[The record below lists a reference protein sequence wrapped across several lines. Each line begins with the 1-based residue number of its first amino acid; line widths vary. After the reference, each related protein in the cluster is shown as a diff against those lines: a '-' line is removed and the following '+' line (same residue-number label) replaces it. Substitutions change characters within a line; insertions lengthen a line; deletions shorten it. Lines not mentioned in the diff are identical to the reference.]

1 MEVLLDLVPDS
12 LEGLFLVVSLEEVAI
27 MGVEEEKDK
36 LMAQIQSSLVL
47 SWEEDQEAATVGGG
61 GDKHQEKI
69 SLVQDSLG
77 WTVC

>member
-1 MEVLLDLVPDS
+1 MEVLLVLVQDS
-12 LEGLFLVVSLEEVAI
+12 LEGLCLVVSLEVAI

-61 GDKHQEKI
+61 EDKHQEKI

>member
-1 MEVLLDLVPDS
+1 MEVLLVLVQDS
-12 LEGLFLVVSLEEVAI
+12 LEGLSLVVSLEVAI

-69 SLVQDSLG
+69 SLVQDSWG
-77 WTVC
+77 WTLC

>member
-1 MEVLLDLVPDS
+1 MEVLLVLVQDS
-12 LEGLFLVVSLEEVAI
+12 LEGLSLVVSLEVAI

-77 WTVC
+77 WTLC

>member
-1 MEVLLDLVPDS
+1 MEVLLVLVQDS
-12 LEGLFLVVSLEEVAI
+12 LEGLSLVVSLEVAI

-61 GDKHQEKI
+61 EDKHQEKI

-77 WTVC
+77 WTLC